1 MTGRPMVIE
10 LVGPAGSGK
19 STVWDVLGRRPGVVG
34 ASVWELPRPLLYTSA
49 GRTLPD
55 VARVLWAARGVPWEE
70 IQQLIRLDALELF
83 LRGEPGSSSAVVAL
97 DEGPV
102 FAFSWFRLLG
112 HPCFR
117 NGRLNGWWQAALL
130 RWAQLVDVIVLFDA
144 ADPLLAHRVRTRA
157 KPHPFR
163 DRTEQ
168 DITTLNSAYRRE
180 FDWVIAELAKRA
192 RHGGPRVVSISTD
205 GAQPDEL
212 ADRVLAACRETVDA
226 R

>member
-1 MTGRPMVIE
+1 MVIE
-10 LVGPAGSGK
+10 LVGPAGAGK
-19 STVWDVLGRRPGVVG
+19 STVWELLGRRPGVMG
-34 ASVWELPRPLLYTSA
+34 ASVWDLPRPLLFASA
-49 GRTLPD
+49 ARTLPE
-55 VARVLWAARGVPWEE
+55 VAGVLRAARGLPWEE
-70 IQQLIRLDALELF
+70 IQQMIRLDALELF
-83 LRGEPGSSSAVVAL
+83 LRRGPASTSWVVAL

-117 NGRLNGWWQAALL
+117 NGQLHGWWQRALL

-168 DITTLNSAYRRE
+168 DITALNSAYRRE
-180 FDWVIAELAKRA
+180 FDWVIAELSRMAA
-192 RHGGPRVVSISTD
+192 HGGPRVVSISTD
-205 GAQPDEL
+205 DAQADEL
-212 ADRVLAACRETVDA
+212 TDRVLAACRETVDA